1 MPTILITG
9 AGRGLGL
16 EYAKQF
22 AAEGWRVIGT
32 VRDAAKGASLAKLG
46 KSVEVHLLD
55 VADRKAIARLAA
67 DLKGTAIDVLICNS
81 GVYGPK
87 DQPFGKTDYAAWEE
101 VMRINVLAPMA
112 VVEAFVPHVAASER
126 KTIVMMSSRMGSI
139 TENNGG
145 APIYRTS
152 KTALNQVMKYLSVEL
167 AAKGITVV
175 SVHPGWVQTDMGGP
189 SAPLTPQV
197 SIAGLRGVIKRL
209 KPADSGKFINYEG
222 AQIAW

>member
-9 AGRGLGL
+9 AGRGLGR

-32 VRDAAKGASLAKLG
+32 VRNAAKGASLAKLG

-55 VADRKAIARLAA
+55 VADRKSIARLAA
-67 DLKGTAIDVLICNS
+67 DLKGTAIDVLVCNS

-112 VVEAFVPHVAASER
+112 VVEAFVPHVAASGR

-139 TENNGG
+139 AENNGG

-209 KPADSGKFINYEG
+209 KPADSGKFIDHEG

>member
-67 DLKGTAIDVLICNS
+67 DLKGTAIDVLVCNS

>member
-16 EYAKQF
+16 EYARQF

-32 VRDAAKGASLAKLG
+32 VRDAAKGAALAKLG

-67 DLKGTAIDVLICNS
+67 DLKGTAIDVLVCNS

-112 VVEAFVPHVAASER
+112 VVEAFVPHVAASGR

-139 TENNGG
+139 AENNGG

-209 KPADSGKFINYEG
+209 KPADSGKFISHEG